1 MLSYREGDWEWKKLG
16 RLLEKKAKHKEWW
29 DRVDESA
36 EGYQE
41 VN

>member
-1 MLSYREGDWEWKKLG
+1 MEEARQTSGG
-16 RLLEKKAKHKEWW
+16 KKAKHKEWW